1 LLFGTISA
9 FSGGSMDASNAKV
22 MPAEELLFHDGF
34 GDRLLIRDAYGKPE
48 HESLLIRPEL
58 CAVPSFEFSLNQR
71 LTQLE
76 HFDHQAFVRVR
87 RLVRVPGPL
96 PRLSLI
102 GDCAGGTRLSEVL
115 AGMDHTSTAAAP
127 GAVLFVAREILDAI
141 SALHRQNTDV
151 AHGALAPERVIIS
164 DRVRITDY
172 VLGSAIEQLR
182 FSPERY
188 WKELRVA
195 VPGSAGA
202 SRIDRRADV
211 AQVGMIALA
220 LFAGRPLRDSEQMGH
235 LGDTLNAL
243 GLPEGIKVWMLRML
257 HMDPRRAYV
266 SAVEATQGLEEAVS
280 ESGVQPVPLVLNS
293 LGIKT
298 HRASSPA
305 PVRPAPP
312 KPAAPPMALPKKVV
326 APKKDPWN
334 AHDVDDRRFG
344 VRAQGITVETPRS
357 SWLGKRAKMVLK
369 IGALGV
375 ALAGAFTLAQ
385 FVPAPAMLF
394 SRTGTLVVESNPSG
408 ATVIVDGQ
416 EQGRTPVT
424 LELPNGKHEVELRG
438 GSKPRVFNV
447 FISSGARVSQYVEL
461 PQRR

>member
-1 LLFGTISA
+1 
-9 FSGGSMDASNAKV
+9 
-22 MPAEELLFHDGF
+22 MPAEELLFHDGL

-48 HESLLIRPEL
+48 HESLLIKPEL

-76 HFDHQAFVRVR
+76 PFDHQAFVRVR

-102 GDCAGGTRLSEVL
+102 GDRAGGTRLSEVL

-127 GAVLFVAREILDAI
+127 GAVLFVAREILEAI
-141 SALHRQNTDV
+141 AALHRQSPDV

-182 FSPERY
+182 FSPDRY

-211 AQVGMIALA
+211 AQIGMIALA

-235 LGDTLNAL
+235 LSDTVNAL
-243 GLPEGIKVWMLRML
+243 GLPEGIKAWMLRML

-266 SAVEATQGLEEAVS
+266 SAVEAMQGLEEAVN
-280 ESGVQPVPLVLNS
+280 ESGVQPAPLVMNS

-298 HRASSPA
+298 HRVSSPA
-305 PVRPAPP
+305 SVRPAPL
-312 KPAAPPMALPKKVV
+312 KPVAPMAPPKKTV
-326 APKKDPWN
+326 APKSDPWN

-344 VRAQGITVETPRS
+344 VKTQGTTLETPRS
-357 SWLGKRAKMVLK
+357 SWLGKRGKMVLK
-369 IGALGV
+369 IGMLGV

-394 SRTGTLVVESNPSG
+394 SHTGTLVVESNPAG

-416 EQGRTPVT
+416 DQGRTPVT
-424 LELPNGKHEVELRG
+424 LELQSGRHEVELRG